1 MTKLHTDPADRDPA
15 HHGTS
20 VAAVTPPMTVPE
32 LEKPNYAT
40 TDIDPTPGGPRPLAA
55 TEPNYA
61 TTDID
66 PTPGSAPGDD
76 VHPVTGGVAAPPAV
90 GAGRPETRPLRGR

>member
-1 MTKLHTDPADRDPA
+1 MTKLHTDPADTDSV

-20 VAAVTPPMTVPE
+20 VAAVTAPMTLPD
-32 LEKPNYAT
+32 LEKPT
-40 TDIDPTPGGPRPLAA
+40 F
-55 TEPNYA
+55 A